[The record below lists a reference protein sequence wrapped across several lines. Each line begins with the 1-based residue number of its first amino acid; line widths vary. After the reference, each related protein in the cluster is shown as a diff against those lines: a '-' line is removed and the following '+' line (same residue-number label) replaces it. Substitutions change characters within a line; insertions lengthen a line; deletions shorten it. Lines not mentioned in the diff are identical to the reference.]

1 MTLWGIHFFVNWKR
15 HEKSLNLLW
24 NDYANQDNK
33 ITHPRKEFKGTLIIS
48 QITDK
53 EDHQFTTQ
61 QRFPRYVLSFLICT
75 PCLVLALIVIIA
87 FLNASGVIRPDH
99 HGGAFDMPML
109 SALANEGAIFDP
121 EASLC
126 MFVGIA

>member
-1 MTLWGIHFFVNWKR
+1 MKKFEHHLFWPGLASLGVYLANNATGYNSVNSPFSALFSMLMTLWGIHFFVNWKR

-53 EDHQFTTQ
+53 EDHQFTT
-61 QRFPRYVLSFLICT
+61 
-75 PCLVLALIVIIA
+75 
-87 FLNASGVIRPDH
+87 
-99 HGGAFDMPML
+99 
-109 SALANEGAIFDP
+109 
-121 EASLC
+121 
-126 MFVGIA
+126 